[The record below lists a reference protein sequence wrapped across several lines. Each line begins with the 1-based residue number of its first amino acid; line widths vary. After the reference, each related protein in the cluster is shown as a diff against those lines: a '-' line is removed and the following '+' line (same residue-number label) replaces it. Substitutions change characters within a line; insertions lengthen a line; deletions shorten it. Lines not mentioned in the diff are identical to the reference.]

1 MKDTNIKWDTIFYGR
16 QWVSNIIET
25 IQKKDVLQSFYLR
38 RYLLRAMM
46 AGFIISIITVFVL
59 TVKTTFAPDVA
70 PGLVN
75 MAGAFTFSFALVLI
89 LFTNSELLTSNFM
102 YFTVGLYYQL
112 IRPTRVI
119 KIFTLC
125 FVGNMIGAFIL
136 FSLLR
141 FSNVMTPDMLQM
153 LDHTVQVKI
162 HDYSFQNILV
172 RAIFANFFINIA
184 LVIAMQIDDV
194 LAKMF
199 VMMFGVTIFA
209 FMGYEHVVYNACL
222 FIASAIYQTD
232 AFNMLHM
239 AKNIIG
245 ALLGNYIGGGLI
257 IGLFYAYL
265 NDHGQF
271 KAIKKENK
279 KN

>member
-102 YFTVGLYYQL
+102 YFTVGLYYHL

-125 FVGNMIGAFIL
+125 FVGNMIGAVIL

-257 IGLFYAYL
+257 IGLFYACL

>member
-1 MKDTNIKWDTIFYGR
+1 DTNIKWDTIFYGR

-102 YFTVGLYYQL
+102 YFTVGLYYHL

-222 FIASAIYQTD
+222 FIASAIYQTE

>member
-102 YFTVGLYYQL
+102 YFTVGLYYHL
-112 IRPTRVI
+112 IRPTRLI

>member
-102 YFTVGLYYQL
+102 YFTVGLYYHL

-199 VMMFGVTIFA
+199 VMMSGVTIFA